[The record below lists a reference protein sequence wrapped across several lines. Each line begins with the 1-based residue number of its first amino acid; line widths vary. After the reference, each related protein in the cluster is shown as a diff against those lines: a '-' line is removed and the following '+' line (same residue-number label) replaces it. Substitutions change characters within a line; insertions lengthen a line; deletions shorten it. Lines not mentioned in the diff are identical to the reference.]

1 VTVKS
6 KLIAAIFLTTT
17 LLPTSSLRAGAMTK
31 AMREAMQYVGR
42 KFSREVAEEGVE
54 RVSARLTRL
63 AAQHG
68 DEVVSKALTKVG
80 PRAGRLVEEAGE
92 QGGIAVRLLAKH
104 GDEAIPLIG
113 RTTAL
118 STVARY
124 GDDAA
129 IVLIKHGTVGEQ
141 LVGQFAKEGAEALA
155 RVTPQNGRRL
165 AMLAAQGQLKP
176 ELMQVI
182 KRFGDPACEFVWR
195 NKGALAVGATL
206 TAFVTQPGPFL
217 DGTQKLTA
225 VVADATVKPLVVGVA
240 NNTNWTLIGTLVTS
254 IVAIA
259 GYLWASSRGI
269 FSGGHRPSA
278 K

>member
-1 VTVKS
+1 MTVKS
-6 KLIAAIFLTTT
+6 KLSASIVLIAALM
-17 LLPTSSLRAGAMTK
+17 PGVRAEAGAMTK
-31 AMREAMQYVGR
+31 ALREAMQYVGK
-42 KFSREVAEEGVE
+42 KFGREVAEEGAE
-54 RVSARLTRL
+54 RVSIRLTRL
-63 AAQHG
+63 AAKHG
-68 DEVVSKALTKVG
+68 EEAVSKAFRKVG
-80 PRAGRLVEEAGE
+80 PRAGRLVEQAGD

-113 RTTAL
+113 RSTAL
-118 STVARY
+118 TTVARY
-124 GDDAA
+124 GDEAAAA
-129 IVLIKHGTVGEQ
+129 IIKHGTVGEQ
-141 LVGQFAKEGAEALA
+141 LVGEFAKEGAEALA
-155 RVTPQNGRRL
+155 KVTPQNGRRL
-165 AMLAAQGQLKP
+165 AMLAAEGHLRP
-176 ELMQVI
+176 ELMQVVS
-182 KRFGDPACEFVWR
+182 RYGDRACDFIWR
-195 NKGALAVGATL
+195 NKKSLVLGTAL

-240 NNTNWTLIGTLVTS
+240 NNTNWTLIGTLVTA